1 MKKKFTSP
9 QVPAKSSQ
17 ILQRY
22 KDSRFHDK
30 SWTYRSIMGKLN
42 YLEKSTRPDIVY
54 AVNQCARFSSD
65 PKVEHA
71 RAVEYLVKYLAG
83 TKNKGIIMQPKEGQI
98 LEVFADTDFSGNW
111 NKNTAEF
118 DSSTAKSRTGFI
130 IYFAKVPIM
139 WTSKL
144 QTQIA
149 LSTTEAEYMALSSA
163 LRETIPLIQ
172 LVKEMR
178 EQSIVSI
185 PQHAKVYCKCFE
197 DNSGALELCKNSQT
211 SPQNQ
216 AYQYYLSSL

>member
-1 MKKKFTSP
+1 
-9 QVPAKSSQ
+9 
-17 ILQRY
+17 
-22 KDSRFHDK
+22 
-30 SWTYRSIMGKLN
+30 
-42 YLEKSTRPDIVY
+42 
-54 AVNQCARFSSD
+54 
-65 PKVEHA
+65 
-71 RAVEYLVKYLAG
+71 
-83 TKNKGIIMQPKEGQI
+83 MQSKEGPI
-98 LEVFADTDFSGNW
+98 LEVFADADFSGNW

-149 LSTTEAEYMALSSA
+149 LSTMKAEYMALSSA

-197 DNSGALELCKNSQT
+197 DNSGALELAKTPKLCPRTKHINIIYHHFRDAVKNGLIEIFAIKTKDQIADILT
-211 SPQNQ
+211 KPLNQNLFRKHRKRLL
-216 AYQYYLSSL
+216 YW